1 MLGIARGLT
10 SNPTES
16 SHHCQHQRA
25 TAGTVHS
32 NLAAWARAGQPWAR
46 PGQVGCGTGHRDI
59 VGCSRSRQG
68 RPWSISA
75 PSPESGQGAGPA
87 LVVMPRGPASRPCVA
102 ALRRGPASRPCVAVL
117 CRCTYNFI
125 FSVVVQ
131 GLVLSGCWP
140 GPLLLAGRD
149 GQLAVRARPRYP

>member
-1 MLGIARGLT
+1 MCWGLPVDLPAT
-10 SNPTES
+10 P
-16 SHHCQHQRA
+16 QRA
-25 TAGTVHS
+25 AITVSISVPLLALSTATWLPGPGQGSPGPGQGRWVAAQGTEISWAAAGADRADPGASVHRRQS
-32 NLAAWARAGQPWAR
+32 QVRGRGQLSWSCLAAR
-46 PGQVGCGTGHRDI
+46 P
-59 VGCSRSRQG
+59 
-68 RPWSISA
+68 
-75 PSPESGQGAGPA
+75 
-87 LVVMPRGPASRPCVA
+87 
-102 ALRRGPASRPCVAVL
+102 RGPASRPCVAVL